1 MEAVDRVNPGELRS
15 RVVVQ
20 SATRTPDEG
29 GGYATAWEDGASLW
43 AKVEPLEGSEL
54 LRAQQLQARV
64 SHRVTIRY
72 RRGLTAAQRLR
83 LGSRVLE
90 VHQVVDVDER
100 HEFME
105 LLCEEVAA

>member
-1 MEAVDRVNPGELRS
+1 VEAVDRVNPGELRS

-20 SATRTPDEG
+20 SATRTTDAG
-29 GGYATAWEDGASLW
+29 GGFATTWADGASLW

-64 SHRVTIRY
+64 THRVTIRY
-72 RRGLTAAQRLR
+72 RRGLTAASRLR
-83 LGSRVLE
+83 LGARVLDIQ
-90 VHQVVDVDER
+90 QVIDVDER
-100 HEFME
+100 HQFTE